1 MKSHG
6 FYNRQR
12 IRWLF
17 SFDTFYVKKKK
28 VLALKKSKR
37 FWVREIFKKRAAYGL
52 YNNLVHE
59 LRIGDREFN
68 FK

>member
-1 MKSHG
+1 MDFITDDELDG
-6 FYNRQR
+6 
-12 IRWLF
+12 
-17 SFDTFYVKKKK
+17 YVVLIFFCVRKEK

-59 LRIGDREFN
+59 LRTGDREFYI
-68 FK
+68 K